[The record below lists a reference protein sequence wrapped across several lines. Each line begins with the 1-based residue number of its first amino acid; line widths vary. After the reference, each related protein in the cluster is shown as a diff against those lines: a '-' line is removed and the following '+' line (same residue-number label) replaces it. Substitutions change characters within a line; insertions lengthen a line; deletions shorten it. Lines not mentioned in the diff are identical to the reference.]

1 MQFFILNLLW
11 QLRRRVWTTELLLA
25 NMGINLAYASFLVF
39 LAFSSPLLQTQVQSQ
54 GTELQGIFTLLQ
66 LDKWLSYSL
75 VIAAMFPGYE
85 VIRDGLRWRKLA
97 ASKA

>member
-11 QLRRRVWTTELLLA
+11 QLRRRVWTSELLLA

-66 LDKWLSYSL
+66 LDKWLRYSL
-75 VIAAMFPGYE
+75 VIAAMFPSYE

-97 ASKA
+97 SQT

>member
-1 MQFFILNLLW
+1 MQFFIVNLLW

-25 NMGINLAYASFLVF
+25 NMGINLAYALFLVF
-39 LAFSSPLLQTQVQSQ
+39 LAFSSPLLQTQVQNQ
-54 GTELQGIFTLLQ
+54 GPELQGIFTLLQ

-97 ASKA
+97 SQ

>member
-25 NMGINLAYASFLVF
+25 NMGINLAYALFLVF
-39 LAFSSPLLQTQVQSQ
+39 LAFSSPLLQTQVQNQ
-54 GTELQGIFTLLQ
+54 GPELQGIFTLLQ

-97 ASKA
+97 SQ

>member
-11 QLRRRVWTTELLLA
+11 RLRRRVWTSELLLA

-39 LAFSSPLLQTQVQSQ
+39 LAFSSPLLQTQVLDQ
-54 GTELQGIFTLLQ
+54 GPELQGRFTLLE
-66 LDKWLSYSL
+66 LELWLSYSL

-97 ASKA
+97 SQT

>member
-39 LAFSSPLLQTQVQSQ
+39 LALSSPLLQTQVQNQ
-54 GTELQGIFTLLQ
+54 GPELQGIFTLLQ

-97 ASKA
+97 SQ

>member
-25 NMGINLAYASFLVF
+25 NMGINLAYALFLVF

-97 ASKA
+97 SQ

>member
-1 MQFFILNLLW
+1 MQFFIVNLLW
-11 QLRRRVWTTELLLA
+11 RLRRRVWTTELLLA
-25 NMGINLAYASFLVF
+25 NMGINLTYASFLVF

-97 ASKA
+97 SQ

>member
-1 MQFFILNLLW
+1 MQFFIVNLLW

-25 NMGINLAYASFLVF
+25 NMGINLAYALFLVF
-39 LAFSSPLLQTQVQSQ
+39 LAFSSPLLQTQVQNQ
-54 GTELQGIFTLLQ
+54 GPELQGIFTLLQ

-97 ASKA
+97 SQT

>member
-1 MQFFILNLLW
+1 MQFFIVNLLW

-25 NMGINLAYASFLVF
+25 NMGINLAYALFLVF
-39 LAFSSPLLQTQVQSQ
+39 LAFSSPLLQTQ

-97 ASKA
+97 SQ

>member
-25 NMGINLAYASFLVF
+25 NMGSNLAYASFLVF
-39 LAFSSPLLQTQVQSQ
+39 LAFSSPLLQTQVQNQ
-54 GTELQGIFTLLQ
+54 GPELQGIFTLLQ

-75 VIAAMFPGYE
+75 VIAAMFPRYE
-85 VIRDGLRWRKLA
+85 VIRDGLRWRKLT
-97 ASKA
+97 SQ

>member
-1 MQFFILNLLW
+1 LQFFILNLLW

-25 NMGINLAYASFLVF
+25 NMGINLAYALFLVF
-39 LAFSSPLLQTQVQSQ
+39 LAFSSPLLQTQVQNQ
-54 GTELQGIFTLLQ
+54 GPELQGIFTLLQ

-97 ASKA
+97 SQ

>member
-1 MQFFILNLLW
+1 MQFFIVNLLW
-11 QLRRRVWTTELLLA
+11 RLRRRVWTTELLLA
-25 NMGINLAYASFLVF
+25 NMGINLTYASFLVF

-54 GTELQGIFTLLQ
+54 GTELQGVFTLLQ

-75 VIAAMFPGYE
+75 VIAAMFPGYK

-97 ASKA
+97 SQ

>member
-39 LAFSSPLLQTQVQSQ
+39 LAFSSPLLQTQVQNQ
-54 GTELQGIFTLLQ
+54 GPELQGIFTLLQ

-97 ASKA
+97 SQ

>member
-11 QLRRRVWTTELLLA
+11 RLRRRVWTSELLLA

-97 ASKA
+97 SQ

>member
-1 MQFFILNLLW
+1 
-11 QLRRRVWTTELLLA
+11 
-25 NMGINLAYASFLVF
+25 MGINLAYALFLVF
-39 LAFSSPLLQTQVQSQ
+39 LAFSSPLLQTQVQNQ
-54 GTELQGIFTLLQ
+54 GPELQGIFTLLQ

-97 ASKA
+97 SQ